1 MTREAAVLRLGHR
14 PERDQRV
21 TTHVGLTA
29 RALGARRLYLAAN
42 DTGVVRSVEDV
53 VERWGGDF
61 EAEND
66 VRWRRCIADWKASGG
81 AVVHLTMYGLNLP
94 DVIHEV
100 RARDRV
106 LVVVGAEK
114 VPGEVYDLA
123 DFNIAVTNQPHSEIA
138 GLAVFLDWLFEGREL
153 GATFPG
159 ARIRVIPSAHGKLAE
174 GPAGEMYG
182 AYRLAELIRR
192 GVELSTLDL
201 TARPRVPVRSISTDY
216 GGVEHWRK
224 LIEAAPSR

>member
-14 PERDQRV
+14 PERDHRI

-29 RALGARRLYLAAN
+29 RALGAGRMYLAAN
-42 DTGVVRSVEDV
+42 DPGVVRSIEDV
-53 VERWGGDF
+53 VARWGGDF
-61 EAEND
+61 GAEND

-94 DVIHEV
+94 DVIDEV

-123 DFNIAVTNQPHSEIA
+123 DFNVAVTNQPHSEVA
-138 GLAVFLDWLFEGREL
+138 GLAVFLDRLFEGREL
-153 GATFPG
+153 GAAFAG
-159 ARIRVIPSAHGKLAE
+159 ARIRVIPSARGKLAE
-174 GPAGEMYG
+174 GPAGDG
-182 AYRLAELIRR
+182 
-192 GVELSTLDL
+192 
-201 TARPRVPVRSISTDY
+201 
-216 GGVEHWRK
+216 
-224 LIEAAPSR
+224 